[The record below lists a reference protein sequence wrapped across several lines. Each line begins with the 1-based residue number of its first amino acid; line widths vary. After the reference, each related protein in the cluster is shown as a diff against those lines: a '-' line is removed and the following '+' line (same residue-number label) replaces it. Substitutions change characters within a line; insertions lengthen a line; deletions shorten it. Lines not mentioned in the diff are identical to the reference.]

1 MAGVADLPEGALF
14 GGDYRLLRPLA
25 AGGMGAVYVVQQ
37 LSTGKSRAL
46 KVMRSDLAEDAEAR
60 RRFILEAQVGA
71 RIQSEHVVDVLSAGV
86 DEATGA
92 PFLVMEL
99 LEGEDLATRIERA
112 GPLSLDE
119 AREIFEQLCH
129 AVGQAHVAG
138 IVHRDLKPENI
149 FLARSR
155 RAGERGRTSVKVLDF
170 GIARLVA
177 ESTTHAKTQGMI
189 GTPLW
194 MSPEQTEKGKL
205 TPAADVW
212 ALGLILYYCLTGHTY
227 WRSGQDPEA
236 TFSMVMKEV
245 LFGEL
250 PLPTLRA
257 RDDRCPER
265 VPAALD
271 PVFARAVARRPEARF
286 PDADAFWAALEPAF
300 GASSSSSLSSSSSS
314 SLSSSARRV
323 VVGQREASSPHLELA
338 ATGHSPTPFDPPPA
352 PAMPAPFPQ
361 APGFPYP
368 GPPGPA
374 MPWGPTGGRARPQ
387 ASRFPIWTIPVGLLV
402 LALTMTTCLGIMR
415 GSRREAQRP
424 TSRQPIISGS
434 VGESPSPAATVV
446 ARPPPCRLC
455 TTDASVITGPHTREQ
470 VVTTIERSFPRLD
483 DQCLTARGRNKPKG
497 GTLTLTFVIRE
508 GRVSKRDIESSTF
521 SNEVDKCLSDSLG
534 EVVFARAPEES
545 QVRYAL
551 KFDPAA
557 R

>member
-1 MAGVADLPEGALF
+1 MAGVADLVEGALF
-14 GGDYRLLRPLA
+14 GGDFRIVRPLA

-46 KVMRSDLAEDAEAR
+46 KVMRPELAEDAEAR

-86 DEATGA
+86 DEATQA

-99 LEGEDLATRIERA
+99 LDGEDLATRIERA

-155 RAGERGRTSVKVLDF
+155 RAGESGRTSVKVLDF

-177 ESTTHAKTQGMI
+177 ESTTRAKTQGMI

-212 ALGLILYYCLTGHTY
+212 ALGLILYYCLTGRSY

-250 PLPTLRA
+250 PLPTLRS

-265 VPAALD
+265 VPAGID
-271 PVFARAVARRPEARF
+271 PVFARAVARSPDARF
-286 PDADAFWAALEPAF
+286 PDADAFWAALSPTL
-300 GASSSSSLSSSSSS
+300 GASAPSPPSSSRDSSS
-314 SLSSSARRV
+314 RRIV
-323 VVGQREASSPHLELA
+323 VSQREASSPHLELA
-338 ATGHSPTPFDPPPA
+338 ATGHSPTPFGVPPVVGPPP
-352 PAMPAPFPQ
+352 PPFASP
-361 APGFPYP
+361 PGFPYP

-374 MPWGPTGGRARPQ
+374 SPWGPLGGRPPPK

-415 GSRREAQRP
+415 GSRREAQVSP
-424 TSRQPIISGS
+424 SLQPIVPGS
-434 VGESPSPAATVV
+434 VVEAPRPAAT
-446 ARPPPCRLC
+446 ARPPACRLC
-455 TTDASVITGPHTREQ
+455 TTDASVTKGPLSRVQ
-470 VVTTIERSFPRLD
+470 VTSTIEASFPRLD
-483 DQCLTARGRNKPKG
+483 DQCLTARGRSRPKG
-497 GTLTLTFVIRE
+497 GVMTLTFVIRD
-508 GRVSKRDIESSTF
+508 GRVSKRETESSTF
-521 SNEVDKCLSDSLG
+521 SNEIDKCLSDSLG
-534 EVVFARAPEES
+534 EVVFPRAPEES
-545 QVRYAL
+545 EVRYAL
-551 KFDPAA
+551 KFDPLA